1 MLDFIDCLWFVTCGV
16 ILAFWG
22 CTLDFVLCYFGSRF
36 VLWLRVGVVILMVW
50 VEVVVLILCS
60 GTC

>member
-1 MLDFIDCLWFVTCGV
+1 MVCYLWCDFGV
-16 ILAFWG
+16 LVG
-22 CTLDFVLCYFGSRF
+22 VLLDFVLCYFGSRF
-36 VLWLRVGVVILMVW
+36 VLWLCVGVLILMVW